1 MKVFDNY
8 QSDREG
14 GMTKYNV
21 HIFREMRLY
30 FPGIE
35 AENPQAAA
43 AIASRKESGDA
54 TDIEDCD
61 GEDTGALVDIVGD
74 EDFANSELIDFE
86 PKRLIDVALQLL
98 AALRTVVEMECDRD
112 EESRNFDEDR
122 LQYFRSLIAQAEGRP
137 A

>member
-1 MKVFDNY
+1 M
-8 QSDREG
+8 SL
-14 GMTKYNV
+14 YNV

-43 AIASRKESGDA
+43 AIASKRESGEA
-54 TDIEDCD
+54 EDIEDCD
-61 GEDTGALVDIVGD
+61 GEDFGALVDIVGD
-74 EDFANSELIDFE
+74 EDFANSQLIDFE
-86 PKRLIDVALQLL
+86 PKRLTDVAQRLL
-98 AALRTVVEMECDRD
+98 AALRTVVEMEHDRD

-122 LQYFRSLIAQAEGRP
+122 LRYFTSLIAQAEGRP